1 MLGRKEI
8 ETVICSYELLPTQ
21 GVMVLKKCISL
32 HSFDD
37 ILLKIP
43 KQLIDIWNFQEFKRI
58 IFVQDKKE
66 QESKL
71 LGHGATMKTIKP
83 QSNGQPANS

>member
-1 MLGRKEI
+1 
-8 ETVICSYELLPTQ
+8 
-21 GVMVLKKCISL
+21 MVLKKCISL

-43 KQLIDIWNFQEFKRI
+43 RQLIDIWNFQEFKRI

-71 LGHGATMKTIKP
+71 FGQGATMKTLKP
-83 QSNGQPANS
+83 QNNNQPANAQNENNTVPNTNSSGQ